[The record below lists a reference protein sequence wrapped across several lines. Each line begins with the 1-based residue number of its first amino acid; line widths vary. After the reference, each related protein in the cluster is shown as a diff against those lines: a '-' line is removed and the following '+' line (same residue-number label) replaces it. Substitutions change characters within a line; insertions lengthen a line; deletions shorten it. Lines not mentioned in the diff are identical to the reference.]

1 MILSWQFILMIVL
14 SSLFLAWFLY
24 RPVNSNLSDD
34 DSNIAINKQRQA
46 ELEIDF
52 NQGHIESAQYQEAE
66 SEIISTLASELKS
79 SPAKNTTIEPFKWL
93 ILIALSIGILS
104 LLVYSQLAPKIIP
117 NTDAALT
124 EPMTMS
130 ESIEQLEDY
139 LIENPNDFQ
148 ALKMLGLAQ
157 VGIGKIDDSI
167 ESFESAF
174 ELNPNDI
181 DLLLQYASAIA
192 AKQDGMFYGKSKTLI
207 ETALSLDP
215 QSIQVLYFAGIVSAH
230 QSDLDEAIGYW
241 QKALYLMPEN
251 HPDRNIIEEALNTLL
266 NLQVK

>member
-24 RPVNSNLSDD
+24 RPVKLSLSDD
-34 DSNIAINKQRQA
+34 DSNIAINKQRQV
-46 ELEIDF
+46 ELEIDLS
-52 NQGHIESAQYQEAE
+52 QGHIESAQYQEAE
-66 SEIISTLASELKS
+66 SEIISTLASELKT
-79 SPAKNTTIEPFKWL
+79 SPAKNITIEPLKW
-93 ILIALSIGILS
+93 ITLIALLIGILS

-124 EPMTMS
+124 EPMSMI
-130 ESIEQLEDY
+130 ESIEKLQDY

-157 VGIGKIDDSI
+157 VGTGNIDESI
-167 ESFESAF
+167 QSFEEAF
-174 ELNPNDI
+174 VINPNDI

-192 AKQDGMFYGKSKTLI
+192 ANQDGMFYGKSKTLI
-207 ETALSLDP
+207 EKALSLDP
-215 QSIQVLYFAGIVSAH
+215 QSIQALYFAGIVSAH
-230 QSDLDEAIGYW
+230 QSDLDGAIGYW
-241 QKALYLMPEN
+241 QKALYLMPDN
-251 HPDRNIIEEALNTLL
+251 HPDRNIIEEALSTVL

>member
-1 MILSWQFILMIVL
+1 MILIV
-14 SSLFLAWFLY
+14 
-24 RPVNSNLSDD
+24 
-34 DSNIAINKQRQA
+34 
-46 ELEIDF
+46 
-52 NQGHIESAQYQEAE
+52 
-66 SEIISTLASELKS
+66 
-79 SPAKNTTIEPFKWL
+79 
-93 ILIALSIGILS
+93 LSIGILS

-117 NTDAALT
+117 NTDAAST

-157 VGIGKIDDSI
+157 VGIGKINDSI

-241 QKALYLMPEN
+241 QKALYLMPES
-251 HPDRNIIEEALNTLL
+251 HPDRNIIEEALNTVL

>member
-24 RPVNSNLSDD
+24 RPVKSNLSDD
-34 DSNIAINKQRQA
+34 DSNIAINKQRQV
-46 ELEIDF
+46 ELEIDLS
-52 NQGHIESAQYQEAE
+52 QGHIESAQYQEAE
-66 SEIISTLASELKS
+66 SEIISTLASELKT
-79 SPAKNTTIEPFKWL
+79 SPAKNITIEPLKWI
-93 ILIALSIGILS
+93 ILMALLIGILS

-124 EPMTMS
+124 EPMSMS
-130 ESIEQLEDY
+130 ESIEKLQDY

-157 VGIGKIDDSI
+157 VGTGNIDESI
-167 ESFESAF
+167 QSFEEAF
-174 ELNPNDI
+174 VINPNDI

-192 AKQDGMFYGKSKTLI
+192 ANQDGMFYGKSKTLI
-207 ETALSLDP
+207 EKALSLDP
-215 QSIQVLYFAGIVSAH
+215 QSIQALYFAGIVSAH
-230 QSDLDEAIGYW
+230 QSDLDGAIGYW
-241 QKALYLMPEN
+241 QKALYLMPDN
-251 HPDRNIIEEALNTLL
+251 HPDRNIIEEALSTVL

>member
-24 RPVNSNLSDD
+24 RPVKSNLSDD

-52 NQGHIESAQYQEAE
+52 NQGYIESAQYQEAE

-79 SPAKNTTIEPFKWL
+79 SPAKNITIEPLKW
-93 ILIALSIGILS
+93 ITLIALSIGILS
-104 LLVYSQLAPKIIP
+104 ILVYSQLAPKIIP
-117 NTDAALT
+117 NTDALT

-130 ESIEQLEDY
+130 ESIEKLQDY

-157 VGIGKIDDSI
+157 VGIGNVDD
-167 ESFESAF
+167 
-174 ELNPNDI
+174 
-181 DLLLQYASAIA
+181 
-192 AKQDGMFYGKSKTLI
+192 
-207 ETALSLDP
+207 
-215 QSIQVLYFAGIVSAH
+215 
-230 QSDLDEAIGYW
+230 
-241 QKALYLMPEN
+241 
-251 HPDRNIIEEALNTLL
+251 
-266 NLQVK
+266 

>member
-1 MILSWQFILMIVL
+1 MILSWQFILMIVI

-24 RPVNSNLSDD
+24 RPVKSNLSDD

-79 SPAKNTTIEPFKWL
+79 SPAKNINIEPLKWITL
-93 ILIALSIGILS
+93 IVLSIGILS

-117 NTDAALT
+117 NSDAPLT
-124 EPMTMS
+124 EPLSMS
-130 ESIEQLEDY
+130 ESIQKLQDY

-157 VGIGKIDDSI
+157 VGTGNIDSSI
-167 ESFESAF
+167 ESFERAF
-174 ELNPNDI
+174 EVNPNDI
-181 DLLLQYASAIA
+181 DLLLQFASAIA
-192 AKQDGMFYGKSKTLI
+192 ANQNGMFYGKSQTLI
-207 ETALSLDP
+207 EKALSLDP

-230 QSDLDEAIGYW
+230 QSDLDGAIGYW
-241 QKALYLMPEN
+241 QKALYLMPDS
-251 HPDRNIIEEALNTLL
+251 HPDRNIIEEALSTVL

>member
-24 RPVNSNLSDD
+24 RPVKPSLSDD
-34 DSNIAINKQRQA
+34 DSNIAINKQRQV
-46 ELEIDF
+46 ELELDLS
-52 NQGHIESAQYQEAE
+52 QGHIESAQYQEAE
-66 SEIISTLASELKS
+66 SEIISTLASELRS
-79 SPAKNTTIEPFKWL
+79 SSTKNVTIEPLKWL
-93 ILIALSIGILS
+93 ILIVLSTGVLS

-124 EPMTMS
+124 EPMSMS
-130 ESIEQLEDY
+130 ESIEKLQDY

-157 VGIGKIDDSI
+157 VGMGNIDSSI
-167 ESFESAF
+167 ESFERAF
-174 ELNPNDI
+174 EVNPNDI

-192 AKQDGMFYGKSKTLI
+192 ANQDGMFYGKSKTLI
-207 ETALSLDP
+207 DKALSLDP
-215 QSIQVLYFAGIVSAH
+215 QSIQVLYFAGIVLAH
-230 QSDLDEAIGYW
+230 QSDLDGAIGYW
-241 QKALYLMPEN
+241 QKALYLMPDS
-251 HPDRNIIEEALNTLL
+251 HPDRNIIEEALNTIL

>member
-24 RPVNSNLSDD
+24 RPVKSNLSDD
-34 DSNIAINKQRQA
+34 DSNIAINKQRQV
-46 ELEIDF
+46 ELELDLS
-52 NQGHIESAQYQEAE
+52 QGHIESAQYQEAE
-66 SEIISTLASELKS
+66 SEIISTLASELS
-79 SPAKNTTIEPFKWL
+79 SPAKNITIEPLKWL
-93 ILIALSIGILS
+93 ILIVLSTGILS

-124 EPMTMS
+124 EPMSMS
-130 ESIEQLEDY
+130 ESIEKLQDY

-157 VGIGKIDDSI
+157 VGTGNIDESI
-167 ESFESAF
+167 QSFEEAF
-174 ELNPNDI
+174 VINPNDI

-192 AKQDGMFYGKSKTLI
+192 ANQDGMFYGKSKTLI
-207 ETALSLDP
+207 EKALSLDP
-215 QSIQVLYFAGIVSAH
+215 QSIQALYFAGIVSAH
-230 QSDLDEAIGYW
+230 QSDLDGAIGYW
-241 QKALYLMPEN
+241 QKALYLMPDT
-251 HPDRNIIEEALNTLL
+251 HPDRNIIEEALNTVL

>member
-24 RPVNSNLSDD
+24 RPVKLSLSDD
-34 DSNIAINKQRQA
+34 DSNIAINKQRQV
-46 ELEIDF
+46 ELELDLS
-52 NQGHIESAQYQEAE
+52 QGHIESAQYQEAE
-66 SEIISTLASELKS
+66 SEIISTLASELS
-79 SPAKNTTIEPFKWL
+79 SPAKNITIEPLKWL
-93 ILIALSIGILS
+93 ILIVLSTGILS

-124 EPMTMS
+124 EPMSMS
-130 ESIEQLEDY
+130 ESIEKLQDY

-157 VGIGKIDDSI
+157 VGTGNIDESI
-167 ESFESAF
+167 QSFEEAF
-174 ELNPNDI
+174 VINPNDI

-192 AKQDGMFYGKSKTLI
+192 ANQDGMFYGKSKTLI
-207 ETALSLDP
+207 EKALSLDP
-215 QSIQVLYFAGIVSAH
+215 QSIQALYFAGIVSAH
-230 QSDLDEAIGYW
+230 QSDLDGAIGYW
-241 QKALYLMPEN
+241 QKALYLMPDN
-251 HPDRNIIEEALNTLL
+251 HPDRNIIEEALSTVL